1 MEDRKYIAISI
12 KHSAGVRFT
21 LWGQKR
27 TEDHEKRC
35 FSGYL
40 GTMDFDKCELYSLKD
55 FQDSYGNGIIKCDEP
70 VKMTIGLVKKW
81 KKLDTVL
88 VDYEEYKKF
97 VSFIDGGF
105 SGGRSRSW

>member
-1 MEDRKYIAISI
+1 MEKRKYIAISI
-12 KHSAGVRFT
+12 KHSDGLRFT
-21 LWGQKR
+21 LWGQER

-70 VKMTIGLVKKW
+70 VSMTIGLVKKW
-81 KKLDTVL
+81 KKFDTVL

-97 VSFIDGGF
+97 VSFID
-105 SGGRSRSW
+105 

>member
-1 MEDRKYIAISI
+1 MEERKYIAISI
-12 KHSAGVRFT
+12 KHSDGLRFT
-21 LWGQKR
+21 LWGQER

-40 GTMDFDKCELYSLKD
+40 GMKD

-97 VSFIDGGF
+97 VSFID
-105 SGGRSRSW
+105 

>member
-1 MEDRKYIAISI
+1 MEERKYIAISI
-12 KHSAGVRFT
+12 KHSDGLRFT
-21 LWGQKR
+21 LWGQER

-35 FSGYL
+35 LSGYL

-97 VSFIDGGF
+97 VSFID
-105 SGGRSRSW
+105 